1 MGSQKK
7 IKVIYDHYNDE
18 DITNEQKVI
27 FNKLKDYCLKID
39 KDKIIEEN
47 IENIYKYVNPKSL
60 YIPRINNSNR
70 RKIALL
76 CDYKFNPD
84 DGIAIVFKNEKF
96 YDIGTGNII

>member
-1 MGSQKK
+1 M
-7 IKVIYDHYNDE
+7 E
-18 DITNEQKVI
+18 DIINNIE
-27 FNKLKDYCLKID
+27 NKLKDYCLKID